1 MEHERLT
8 VEKMNP
14 HSEGILEI
22 PLTKGGNYAIIT
34 ELRGVAQVVARQFRV
49 LEAASS
55 SPATSTKKAIG
66 EQRSPMAFLLS
77 VAVKKICSLCCGTG
91 TSSVAPPVDRKARFP
106 GAGRGHFRR
115 RRMTRKMLLKAFAL
129 RTEA

>member
-1 MEHERLT
+1 MERERLT

-34 ELRGVAQVVARQFRV
+34 ELRGVAQVVARQFRG

-55 SPATSTKKAIG
+55 SPATSTKTAIG
-66 EQRSPMAFLLS
+66 HLPYGCFDLRGGRELRSS
-77 VAVKKICSLCCGTG
+77 R
-91 TSSVAPPVDRKARFP
+91 RKTCRFYS
-106 GAGRGHFRR
+106 FR
-115 RRMTRKMLLKAFAL
+115 AA
-129 RTEA
+129 